1 MHIAVVRGSYVRSI
15 SQHKLTPGHPNLFP
29 IFISDYQALRQ
40 SKRAAQDQNSQ
51 VARFELDGLHAHQN
65 VARGAE
71 THTLL
76 MVYCIATA
84 TGQCAWRSSL
94 LLH

>member
-1 MHIAVVRGSYVRSI
+1 MYGVFPNTSLLQDIQTSFQSFPVEQPLI
-15 SQHKLTPGHPNLFP
+15 SG
-29 IFISDYQALRQ
+29 YQALRQ

-51 VARFELDGLHAHQN
+51 VARFELDGLHTHQN

-71 THTLL
+71 TDTLL

-84 TGQCAWRSSL
+84 TGQCAWRSSVL
-94 LLH
+94 LY